1 MPRKKE
7 NKIDDEPVTD
17 EEIKRVA
24 IYLAA
29 LILLLIFLAILG
41 FSAFVAAVWLGVL

>member
-1 MPRKKE
+1 MSRKMKE
-7 NKIDDEPVTD
+7 EVDPMND

-29 LILLLIFLAILG
+29 LILFLIFLAILG
-41 FSAFVAAVWLGVL
+41 FSAFVAAAWLGVV